1 VGFHGGFIYKNY
13 ELKGEIFMKIRE
25 FIEMY
30 EKNPRIDIAK
40 KLEVIPYI
48 GIEYKREL
56 ARLVLDNCTSIVDG
70 EIHIDSVERYLLFT
84 ISVIGMHTNLEF
96 SYEEDSND
104 SSIDDYDAL
113 CKSGLL
119 VKIID
124 TFKDDYASC
133 QEVLNMMT
141 TDRLQNN
148 MTIEKKL
155 YQFVDAIQG
164 IFAGA
169 VNNMV
174 EKLEIDS
181 LDGLLDENKL
191 TQLYDLIGKR

>member
-1 VGFHGGFIYKNY
+1 
-13 ELKGEIFMKIRE
+13 MKIRE

-40 KLEVIPYI
+40 KLEVVPYI

-56 ARLVLDNCTSIVDG
+56 ARLVLDNCTSVVDG

-96 SYEEDSND
+96 FYEEGSDDSA
-104 SSIDDYDAL
+104 IDGYDAL
-113 CKSGLL
+113 CQSGLL

-141 TDRLQNN
+141 ADRLQNN

-155 YQFVDAIQG
+155 YQFVDAIQE
-164 IFAGA
+164 IFAGV
-169 VNNMV
+169 VNDMIK
-174 EKLEIDS
+174 KLDIDS
-181 LDGLLDENKL
+181 MNQLLDQDKL
-191 TQLYDLIGKR
+191 AQLYDLIGKK

>member
-1 VGFHGGFIYKNY
+1 
-13 ELKGEIFMKIRE
+13 MKVQE

-56 ARLVLDNCTSIVDG
+56 ARLVLDNCTSVVDG
-70 EIHIDSVERYLLFT
+70 EIHVDSVERYLLFT

-96 SYEEDSND
+96 SYPEDSD
-104 SSIDDYDAL
+104 GSSIYDYDLL
-113 CKSGLL
+113 CESGLL

-133 QEVLNMMT
+133 QEILNMMT
-141 TDRLQNN
+141 TDILQDN

-155 YQFVDAIQG
+155 YQFVDIIQEISTNG
-164 IFAGA
+164 I
-169 VNNMV
+169 NKLV
-174 EKLEIDS
+174 EKLDFDS
-181 LDGLLDENKL
+181 LNGLDQEKL
-191 TQLYDLIGKR
+191 TKLYSLLINK

>member
-1 VGFHGGFIYKNY
+1 
-13 ELKGEIFMKIRE
+13 MKVKE

-40 KLEVIPYI
+40 KLEVVPYI

-56 ARLVLDNCTSIVDG
+56 ANLVLDNCISIIDG
-70 EIHIDSVERYLLFT
+70 EIHIDSVDRYLLFT

-96 SYEEDSND
+96 AYDETSDG

-113 CKSGLL
+113 CESGLL
-119 VKIID
+119 AKVID

-133 QEVLNMMT
+133 QEILNMMT

-148 MTIEKKL
+148 MTIEKKI
-155 YQFVDAIQG
+155 YKFVDAIQE
-164 IFAGA
+164 ILAGT

-174 EKLEIDS
+174 DKLDINS
-181 LDGLLDENKL
+181 LKNLQLDQNKL
-191 TQLYDLIGKR
+191 TKLYDLISNK

>member
-1 VGFHGGFIYKNY
+1 
-13 ELKGEIFMKIRE
+13 MKIRE

-30 EKNPRIDIAK
+30 KANPRIDIAK

-56 ARLVLDNCTSIVDG
+56 ARLVLDNCISMVDG

-96 SYEEDSND
+96 SYDDNEDG
-104 SSIDDYDAL
+104 SSIGDYDAL
-113 CKSGLL
+113 CESGLL
-119 VKIID
+119 IKVID

-133 QEVLNMMT
+133 QEILNMMT
-141 TDRLQNN
+141 TDILQNN

-155 YQFVDAIQG
+155 YKFLDSIQE
-164 IFAGA
+164 IFSGA
-169 VNNMV
+169 VNHMV
-174 EKLEIDS
+174 EKLDINALENLS
-181 LDGLLDENKL
+181 LDPDTVK
-191 TQLYDLIGKR
+191 QLYNLMSNK

>member
-1 VGFHGGFIYKNY
+1 
-13 ELKGEIFMKIRE
+13 MKINE
-25 FIEMY
+25 LVEMY

-40 KLEVIPYI
+40 KLEVVPYV

-56 ARLVLDNCTSIVDG
+56 ARLVLDNCTSVVDG
-70 EIHIDSVERYLLFT
+70 EVHIDSVERYLLFT

-96 SYEEDSND
+96 SYGEDSTEGVVDN
-104 SSIDDYDAL
+104 YDAL

-133 QEVLNMMT
+133 QEILNMMT
-141 TDRLQNN
+141 ADRLQDN

-155 YQFVDAIQG
+155 YQFLDAIQG
-164 IFAGA
+164 ILANS
-169 VNNMV
+169 VNNLT
-174 EKLEIDS
+174 EKLDLDS
-181 LDGLLDENKL
+181 LSGLDHDKL
-191 TQLYDLIGKR
+191 IQLYNLIGNK